1 MYLFS
6 TEACFFGSVTSKRLW
21 SNWQNQHLILLP
33 IDYNIRTVVFIKGYY
48 KFHNNKQTI
57 LSSGWIIKEEKEQNW
72 EVRDH
77 HILSHLKTAD
87 EEKRKTQ
94 TFEIFAI

>member
-1 MYLFS
+1 M
-6 TEACFFGSVTSKRLW
+6 
-21 SNWQNQHLILLP
+21 
-33 IDYNIRTVVFIKGYY
+33 KGYY
-48 KFHNNKQTI
+48 KFHNNKTI

-77 HILSHLKTAD
+77 RILSHLKTAD
-87 EEKRKTQ
+87 EEKHKTQ

>member
-1 MYLFS
+1 M
-6 TEACFFGSVTSKRLW
+6 
-21 SNWQNQHLILLP
+21 
-33 IDYNIRTVVFIKGYY
+33 KGYY

-77 HILSHLKTAD
+77 HILSHLKTVD
-87 EEKRKTQ
+87 EEKHKRLKLLKFLPFNPEPCHFT
-94 TFEIFAI
+94 I